1 MGIGLALA
9 RNLVE
14 LHGGT
19 IWASSVVGQGSR
31 FTFALPIRPA
41 ERHAPRRAPPETLE
55 EDVAVD
61 NSRRE

>member
-9 RNLVE
+9 RSLVE
-14 LHGGT
+14 LHGGA

-41 ERHAPRRAPPETLE
+41 ERRSMEPTGAGTRSQDANRP
-55 EDVAVD
+55 
-61 NSRRE
+61 S

>member
-31 FTFALPIRPA
+31 FTFAIPIRPMARPRPEAAA
-41 ERHAPRRAPPETLE
+41 EEAVSGE
-55 EDVAVD
+55 ESEEAG
-61 NSRRE
+61 